1 MIQRIIFNQLVESF
15 SNPKILLLYG
25 PRQVG
30 KTTLLKK
37 ISKEVG
43 KKTLWWNGDEPDI
56 RADLKQA
63 TSSFLKAQLNGYEIL
78 IIDEAQRIE
87 NIGLTLKLIHEN
99 IPEIKVIASGSSSF
113 DLANKINEPLT
124 GRKQEYQLFPISAQ
138 ELVNDVGQREFN
150 RLLKTRLI
158 FGSYPEVV
166 MNPGN
171 EREIVLSLADSYLYK
186 DILTWENIQKPA
198 KLEKL
203 IQALAFQIGSEV
215 SINELSQLTGLDNHT
230 VDRYIQLLEKSFV
243 IFQLQAFSRNLRNEL
258 KKSRKIYF
266 YDNGIRN
273 AVINQFAPFDLRQD
287 VGALW
292 ENYLVSERMKKMS
305 YKREYV
311 KSYFWRTF
319 AGQEIDFVEE
329 KDGQIAIFEFKW
341 SPKVKPKFSKSFTN
355 EYLPEVAQVI
365 NSENFFDF
373 IL

>member
-1 MIQRIIFNQLVESF
+1 
-15 SNPKILLLYG
+15 LLLYG

-30 KTTLLKK
+30 KTTVLKRL
-37 ISKEVG
+37 SKETD
-43 KKTLWWNGDEPDI
+43 KRILWWNGDEPDI

-63 TSSFLKAQLNGYEIL
+63 TSSFLKNQLSNYDVL

-87 NIGLTLKLIHEN
+87 NIGLTSKLIYEN

-113 DLANKINEPLT
+113 DLGNKINEPLT
-124 GRKQEYQLFPISAQ
+124 GRKQEFQLFPISAK
-138 ELVNDVGQREFN
+138 ELVNQDGEREFN

-158 FGSYPEVV
+158 FGSYPEVI
-166 MNPGN
+166 MNPGK
-171 EREIVLSLADSYLYK
+171 EREIILSLADSYLYK

-203 IQALAFQIGSEV
+203 IQALAFQLGSEV

-230 VDRYIQLLEKSFV
+230 VERYIQLLEKSFV
-243 IFQLQAFSRNLRNEL
+243 IFQLHAFSRNLRNEL

-273 AVINQFAPFDLRQD
+273 AVINQFAPFELRQD
-287 VGALW
+287 MGALW

-305 YKREYV
+305 YNREYV
-311 KSYFWRTF
+311 KNYFWRTF
-319 AGQEIDFVEE
+319 AGQEIDFIEE
-329 KDGQIAIFEFKW
+329 VDGKISAFEFKW
-341 SPKVKPKFSKSFTN
+341 NPKAKPKFSKSFTN
-355 EYLPEVAQVI
+355 EYSPEVTQVV
-365 NSENFFDF
+365 NSENYTDF